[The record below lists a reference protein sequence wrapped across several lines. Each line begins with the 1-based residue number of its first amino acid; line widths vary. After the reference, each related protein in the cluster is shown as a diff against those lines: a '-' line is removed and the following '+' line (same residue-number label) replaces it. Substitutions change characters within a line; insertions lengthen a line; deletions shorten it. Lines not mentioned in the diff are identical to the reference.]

1 MQGNERDCI
10 MQKLDITWYPR
21 AGMNNLRWINHD
33 GSVHEGRYGLTD
45 DGTYRYRWIDNDGHE
60 YVLNDIAEWES
71 LDTNGYDAVVSSYR
85 HHNIERMMAHI
96 RYISDDKKRKLVEG
110 L

>member
-1 MQGNERDCI
+1 MR
-10 MQKLDITWYPR
+10 KLDDAWYPR

-45 DGTYRYRWIDNDGHE
+45 DGTYRYRWIDKDGHE
-60 YVLNDIAEWES
+60 YGPNDITEWEN
-71 LDTNGYDAVVSSYR
+71 LDTNGYDTVASFY
-85 HHNIERMMAHI
+85 HHRNIDRMMSQI
-96 RYISDDKKRKLVEG
+96 RYISDETKRKLVEG